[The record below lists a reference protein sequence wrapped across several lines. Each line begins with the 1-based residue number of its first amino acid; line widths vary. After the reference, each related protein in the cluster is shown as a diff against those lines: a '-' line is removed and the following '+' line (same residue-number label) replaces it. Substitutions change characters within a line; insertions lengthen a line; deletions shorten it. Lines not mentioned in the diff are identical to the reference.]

1 MRKTAFCN
9 ALNARQ
15 LRMRPKFLQIS
26 AAMQAA
32 IGILCLLLQSFSNTI
47 KMEIIKF
54 IKEWTLPCAMVFGAA
69 MYLLFTEI
77 PPLAPV
83 GEAVGPWFI
92 EILPVLIFMTL
103 YVTFCKIRLH
113 DLRLRTWHVWMQVI
127 RIAMAAAL
135 VVAVKSA
142 DDPTLRLA
150 LEGAF
155 ACVICPTASA
165 AAVVTEKLGGSIAS
179 MTVYTLIDN
188 AVTALLVPLL
198 FPMIEKHAGLDFMSS
213 FATILERT
221 AVVLVLPFV
230 FAMATRRWL
239 PRMAKA
245 IKDCRNLGFYF
256 WAVNLSIVMGMTL
269 HNIFTAGIS
278 SLSMAALILVP
289 SVVTLL
295 LFGTGKA
302 VGRHFGDS
310 VDGGQ
315 GLGQK
320 NTGVGIW
327 LVMVYLNPVV
337 AIAPCAYV
345 VWQNT
350 LNSWQLWCMEK
361 YGRLKW

>member
-1 MRKTAFCN
+1 
-9 ALNARQ
+9 
-15 LRMRPKFLQIS
+15 
-26 AAMQAA
+26 
-32 IGILCLLLQSFSNTI
+32 
-47 KMEIIKF
+47 MEIIKF
-54 IKEWTLPCAMVFGAA
+54 IKEWTLPCAMAAGACV
-69 MYLLFTEI
+69 YLLFAEV
-77 PPLAPV
+77 PFLEPV
-83 GEAVGPWFI
+83 GEAVGPWFL

-113 DLRLRTWHVWMQVI
+113 DLRLRSWHVLMQAI
-127 RIAMAAAL
+127 RIAMAGAL
-135 VVAVKSA
+135 VVAVKSTA
-142 DDPTLRLA
+142 DPTLRLA

-188 AVTALLVPLL
+188 AVTAVLVPLM
-198 FPMIEKHAGLDFMSS
+198 FPMIELHADLDFASS
-213 FATILERT
+213 FMTILERT
-221 AVVLVLPFV
+221 ALVLVMPFIC
-230 FAMATRRWL
+230 AMATRRWL
-239 PRMAKA
+239 PKAAKR
-245 IKDCRNLGFYF
+245 IKEHRNLGFYF
-256 WAVNLSIVMGMTL
+256 WAVNLSIVMGLTL

-278 SLSMAALILVP
+278 ALSMAALILVP
-289 SVVTLL
+289 AVVTIM

-302 VGRHFGDS
+302 VGRRFGDS

-315 GLGQK
+315 ALGQK

-327 LVMVYLNPVV
+327 LVMIYLNPVV

>member
-1 MRKTAFCN
+1 
-9 ALNARQ
+9 
-15 LRMRPKFLQIS
+15 
-26 AAMQAA
+26 
-32 IGILCLLLQSFSNTI
+32 
-47 KMEIIKF
+47 MEIIKF

-77 PPLAPV
+77 PPLVPV

-142 DDPTLRLA
+142 ADPTLRLA

-269 HNIFTAGIS
+269 RHRQGRRPALRRQRGRRPGPRPEEHRRGH
-278 SLSMAALILVP
+278 MA
-289 SVVTLL
+289 
-295 LFGTGKA
+295 
-302 VGRHFGDS
+302 RH
-310 VDGGQ
+310 
-315 GLGQK
+315 GL
-320 NTGVGIW
+320 
-327 LVMVYLNPVV
+327 P
-337 AIAPCAYV
+337 
-345 VWQNT
+345 
-350 LNSWQLWCMEK
+350 
-361 YGRLKW
+361 

>member
-1 MRKTAFCN
+1 
-9 ALNARQ
+9 
-15 LRMRPKFLQIS
+15 
-26 AAMQAA
+26 
-32 IGILCLLLQSFSNTI
+32 
-47 KMEIIKF
+47 MEIIKF
-54 IKEWTLPCAMVFGAA
+54 IKEWTLPCAMAAGACV
-69 MYLLFTEI
+69 YLLFAEV
-77 PPLAPV
+77 PFLEPV
-83 GEAVGPWFI
+83 GEAVGPWFL

-113 DLRLRTWHVWMQVI
+113 DLRLRSWHVLMQAI
-127 RIAMAAAL
+127 RIAMAGAL
-135 VVAVKSA
+135 VVAVKSTA
-142 DDPTLRLA
+142 HPTLRLA

-188 AVTALLVPLL
+188 AVTAVLVPLM
-198 FPMIEKHAGLDFMSS
+198 FPMIELHADLDFASS
-213 FATILERT
+213 FMTILERT
-221 AVVLVLPFV
+221 ALVLVMPFIC
-230 FAMATRRWL
+230 AMATRRWL
-239 PRMAKA
+239 PKAAKR
-245 IKDCRNLGFYF
+245 IKEHRNLGFYF
-256 WAVNLSIVMGMTL
+256 WAVNLSIVMGLTL

-278 SLSMAALILVP
+278 ALSMAALILVP
-289 SVVTLL
+289 AVVTIV

-302 VGRHFGDS
+302 VGRRFGDS

-315 GLGQK
+315 ALGQK

-327 LVMVYLNPVV
+327 LVMIYLNPVV

>member
-1 MRKTAFCN
+1 
-9 ALNARQ
+9 
-15 LRMRPKFLQIS
+15 
-26 AAMQAA
+26 
-32 IGILCLLLQSFSNTI
+32 
-47 KMEIIKF
+47 MEIIKF
-54 IKEWTLPCAMVFGAA
+54 IKEWTLPCAMAAGACV
-69 MYLLFTEI
+69 YLLFAEV
-77 PPLAPV
+77 PFLEPV
-83 GEAVGPWFI
+83 GEAVGPWFL

-113 DLRLRTWHVWMQVI
+113 DLRLRSWHVLMQAI
-127 RIAMAAAL
+127 RIAMAGAL
-135 VVAVKSA
+135 VVAVKSTA
-142 DDPTLRLA
+142 DTTLRLA

-188 AVTALLVPLL
+188 AVTAVLVPLM
-198 FPMIEKHAGLDFMSS
+198 FPMIELHADLDFASS
-213 FATILERT
+213 FMTILERT
-221 AVVLVLPFV
+221 ALVLVMPFIC
-230 FAMATRRWL
+230 AMATRRWL
-239 PRMAKA
+239 PKAAKR
-245 IKDCRNLGFYF
+245 IKEHRNLGFYF
-256 WAVNLSIVMGMTL
+256 WAVNLSIVMGLTL

-278 SLSMAALILVP
+278 ALSMAALILVP
-289 SVVTLL
+289 AVVTIV

-302 VGRHFGDS
+302 VGRRFGDS

-315 GLGQK
+315 ALGQK

-327 LVMVYLNPVV
+327 LVMIYLNPVV

>member
-1 MRKTAFCN
+1 
-9 ALNARQ
+9 
-15 LRMRPKFLQIS
+15 
-26 AAMQAA
+26 
-32 IGILCLLLQSFSNTI
+32 
-47 KMEIIKF
+47 MEIIKF
-54 IKEWTLPCAMVFGAA
+54 IKEWTLPCAMAAGACV
-69 MYLLFTEI
+69 YLLFAEV
-77 PPLAPV
+77 PFLEPV
-83 GEAVGPWFI
+83 GEAVGPWFL

-113 DLRLRTWHVWMQVI
+113 DLRLRSWHVLMQAI
-127 RIAMAAAL
+127 RIAMAGAL
-135 VVAVKSA
+135 VVAVKSTA
-142 DDPTLRLA
+142 DPTLRLA

-188 AVTALLVPLL
+188 AVTALLVPLM
-198 FPMIEKHAGLDFMSS
+198 FPMIELHADLDFASS
-213 FATILERT
+213 FMTILERT
-221 AVVLVLPFV
+221 ALVLVMPFIC
-230 FAMATRRWL
+230 AMATRRWL
-239 PRMAKA
+239 PKAAKR
-245 IKDCRNLGFYF
+245 IKEHRNLGFYF
-256 WAVNLSIVMGMTL
+256 WAVNLSIVMGLTL

-278 SLSMAALILVP
+278 ALSMAALILVP
-289 SVVTLL
+289 AVVTIV

-302 VGRHFGDS
+302 VGRRFGDS

-315 GLGQK
+315 ALGQK

-327 LVMVYLNPVV
+327 LVMIYLNPVV

>member
-1 MRKTAFCN
+1 
-9 ALNARQ
+9 
-15 LRMRPKFLQIS
+15 
-26 AAMQAA
+26 
-32 IGILCLLLQSFSNTI
+32 
-47 KMEIIKF
+47 MEIIKF
-54 IKEWTLPCAMVFGAA
+54 IKEWTLPCAMAAGACV
-69 MYLLFTEI
+69 YLLFAEV
-77 PPLAPV
+77 PFLEPV
-83 GEAVGPWFI
+83 GEAVGPWFL

-113 DLRLRTWHVWMQVI
+113 DLRLRSWHVLMQAI
-127 RIAMAAAL
+127 RIAMAGAL
-135 VVAVKSA
+135 VVAVKSTA
-142 DDPTLRLA
+142 DPTLRLA

-188 AVTALLVPLL
+188 AVTAVLVPLM
-198 FPMIEKHAGLDFMSS
+198 FPMIELHADLDFASS
-213 FATILERT
+213 FMTILERT
-221 AVVLVLPFV
+221 ALVLVMPFIC
-230 FAMATRRWL
+230 AMATRRWL
-239 PRMAKA
+239 PKAAKR
-245 IKDCRNLGFYF
+245 IKEHRNLGFYF
-256 WAVNLSIVMGMTL
+256 WAVNLSIVMGLTL

-278 SLSMAALILVP
+278 ALSMAALILVP
-289 SVVTLL
+289 AVVTIV

-302 VGRHFGDS
+302 VGRRFGDS

-315 GLGQK
+315 ALGQK

-327 LVMVYLNPVV
+327 LVMIYLNPVV

-350 LNSWQLWCMEK
+350 LTSWQLWCMEK

>member
-1 MRKTAFCN
+1 MNYYYYFCSVSKK
-9 ALNARQ
+9 R
-15 LRMRPKFLQIS
+15 FV
-26 AAMQAA
+26 
-32 IGILCLLLQSFSNTI
+32 
-47 KMEIIKF
+47 MEIIKF
-54 IKEWTLPCAMVFGAA
+54 IKEWTLPCAMVFGACV
-69 MYLLFTEI
+69 YLLFTEI
-77 PPLAPV
+77 SFLEPV
-83 GEAVGPWFI
+83 GYAVGPWFI

-113 DLRLRTWHVWMQVI
+113 DLRLHTWHVWMQVI
-127 RIAMAAAL
+127 RIAMAAGL
-135 VVAVKSA
+135 VVAVKSTA
-142 DDPTLRLA
+142 DPTVRIA

-188 AVTALLVPLL
+188 AVTAVLVPLL
-198 FPMIEKHAGLDFMSS
+198 FPMIEKHADVTFMSS
-213 FATILERT
+213 FATILQRT
-221 AVVLVLPFV
+221 AVVLILPFIC
-230 FAMATRRWL
+230 AMATRRWL
-239 PRMAKA
+239 PKIAGR
-245 IKDCRNLGFYF
+245 IKNKRNLGFYF

-269 HNIFTAGIS
+269 HNIFTADIS
-278 SLSMAALILVP
+278 WMSMAALIFMPLVT
-289 SVVTLL
+289 TLV
-295 LFGTGKA
+295 LFGIGKG

-315 GLGQK
+315 ALGQK

>member
-1 MRKTAFCN
+1 
-9 ALNARQ
+9 
-15 LRMRPKFLQIS
+15 
-26 AAMQAA
+26 
-32 IGILCLLLQSFSNTI
+32 
-47 KMEIIKF
+47 MEIIKF

-69 MYLLFTEI
+69 VYLLFTEI
-77 PPLAPV
+77 SFLEPI
-83 GEAVGPWFI
+83 GYAVGPWFI
-92 EILPVLIFMTL
+92 EILPVLIFCTL

-113 DLRLRTWHVWMQVI
+113 DLRLHTWHVWMQVI
-127 RIAMAAAL
+127 RITLAAGL
-135 VVAVKSA
+135 VVAVKSTA
-142 DDPTLRLA
+142 DPTLRIA

-188 AVTALLVPLL
+188 AVTAVLVPLL
-198 FPMIEKHAGLDFMSS
+198 FPMIEKHADVTFMSS
-213 FATILERT
+213 FATILQRT
-221 AVVLVLPFV
+221 AVVLILPFIC
-230 FAMATRRWL
+230 AMATRRWL
-239 PRMAKA
+239 PTIARR
-245 IKDCRNLGFYF
+245 IKDRRNLGFYF

-269 HNIFTAGIS
+269 HNIFTADIS
-278 SLSMAALILVP
+278 WLSMAALIFVP
-289 SVVTLL
+289 LATTFV
-295 LFGTGKA
+295 LFGIGKG
-302 VGRHFGDS
+302 VGRRFGDS

-315 GLGQK
+315 ALGQK

-361 YGRLKW
+361 YGKLKW

>member
-1 MRKTAFCN
+1 
-9 ALNARQ
+9 
-15 LRMRPKFLQIS
+15 
-26 AAMQAA
+26 
-32 IGILCLLLQSFSNTI
+32 
-47 KMEIIKF
+47 MEIIKF
-54 IKEWTLPCAMVFGAA
+54 IKEWTLPCAMAAGACV
-69 MYLLFTEI
+69 YLLFAEV
-77 PPLAPV
+77 PFLEPV
-83 GEAVGPWFI
+83 GEAVGPWFL
-92 EILPVLIFMTL
+92 EILPVLIFITL

-113 DLRLRTWHVWMQVI
+113 DLRLRSWHVLMQAI
-127 RIAMAAAL
+127 RIAMAGAL
-135 VVAVKSA
+135 VVAVKSTA
-142 DDPTLRLA
+142 DPTLRLA

-188 AVTALLVPLL
+188 AVTAVLVPLM
-198 FPMIEKHAGLDFMSS
+198 FPMIELHADLDFASS
-213 FATILERT
+213 FMTILERT
-221 AVVLVLPFV
+221 ALVLVMPFIC
-230 FAMATRRWL
+230 AMATRRWL
-239 PRMAKA
+239 PKAAKR
-245 IKDCRNLGFYF
+245 IKEHRNLGFYF
-256 WAVNLSIVMGMTL
+256 WAVNLSIVMGLTL

-278 SLSMAALILVP
+278 ALSMAALILVP
-289 SVVTLL
+289 AVVTIV

-302 VGRHFGDS
+302 VGRRFGDS

-315 GLGQK
+315 ALGQK

-327 LVMVYLNPVV
+327 LVMIYLNPVV

>member
-1 MRKTAFCN
+1 M
-9 ALNARQ
+9 
-15 LRMRPKFLQIS
+15 
-26 AAMQAA
+26 
-32 IGILCLLLQSFSNTI
+32 GIIRFV
-47 KMEIIKF
+47 
-54 IKEWTLPCAMVFGAA
+54 KEWTLPCAMVFGAA
-69 MYLLFTEI
+69 VYLLFTGI
-77 PPLAPV
+77 PALVPL
-83 GEAVGPWFI
+83 GEAAGPWFI
-92 EILPVLIFMTL
+92 ELLPVLIFMTL

-113 DLRLRTWHVWMQVI
+113 DLRLRAWHAWLQLI
-127 RIAMAAAL
+127 RTAAAVLL
-135 VVAVKSA
+135 VVAVKETG
-142 DDPTLRLA
+142 DPTLRLA
-150 LEGAF
+150 FEGAF

-198 FPMIEKHAGLDFMSS
+198 FPMIEKHADVTFMSS
-213 FATILERT
+213 FATILQRT
-221 AVVLVLPFV
+221 AVVLILPFV
-230 FAMATRRWL
+230 CAMATRRWL
-239 PRMAKA
+239 PRAAKA
-245 IKDCRNLGFYF
+245 VKGCKNLGFYF

-278 SLSMAALILVP
+278 WLSMTALVIVP
-289 SVVTLL
+289 AVVTLL

-302 VGRHFGDS
+302 VGRRFGDS

-315 GLGQK
+315 ALGQK

>member
-1 MRKTAFCN
+1 
-9 ALNARQ
+9 
-15 LRMRPKFLQIS
+15 
-26 AAMQAA
+26 MQAA

-127 RIAMAAAL
+127 RTAMAAVL

-289 SVVTLL
+289 AVVTLL

>member
-1 MRKTAFCN
+1 
-9 ALNARQ
+9 
-15 LRMRPKFLQIS
+15 
-26 AAMQAA
+26 
-32 IGILCLLLQSFSNTI
+32 
-47 KMEIIKF
+47 MEIIKF
-54 IKEWTLPCAMVFGAA
+54 IKEWTLPCAMAAGACV
-69 MYLLFTEI
+69 YLLFAEV
-77 PPLAPV
+77 PFLEPV
-83 GEAVGPWFI
+83 GEAVGPWFL

-113 DLRLRTWHVWMQVI
+113 DLRLRSWHVLMQAI
-127 RIAMAAAL
+127 RIAMAGAL
-135 VVAVKSA
+135 VVAVKSTA
-142 DDPTLRLA
+142 DPTLRLA

-155 ACVICPTASA
+155 ACIICPTASA

-188 AVTALLVPLL
+188 AVTAVLVPLM
-198 FPMIEKHAGLDFMSS
+198 FPMIELHADLDFASS
-213 FATILERT
+213 FMTILERT
-221 AVVLVLPFV
+221 ALVLVMPFIC
-230 FAMATRRWL
+230 AMATRRWL
-239 PRMAKA
+239 PKAAKR
-245 IKDCRNLGFYF
+245 IKEHRNLGFYF
-256 WAVNLSIVMGMTL
+256 WAVNLSIVMGLTL

-278 SLSMAALILVP
+278 ALSMAALILVP
-289 SVVTLL
+289 AVVTIL

-302 VGRHFGDS
+302 IGRRFGDS

-315 GLGQK
+315 ALGQK

-327 LVMVYLNPVV
+327 LVMIYLNPVV

>member
-1 MRKTAFCN
+1 
-9 ALNARQ
+9 
-15 LRMRPKFLQIS
+15 
-26 AAMQAA
+26 MQAA

-256 WAVNLSIVMGMTL
+256 WAVNLSIVMVMTL

-289 SVVTLL
+289 AVVTLL

>member
-1 MRKTAFCN
+1 MK
-9 ALNARQ
+9 L
-15 LRMRPKFLQIS
+15 IH
-26 AAMQAA
+26 
-32 IGILCLLLQSFSNTI
+32 
-47 KMEIIKF
+47 F
-54 IKEWTLPCAMVFGAA
+54 IKEWTLPCAMAFGAA

-77 PPLAPV
+77 PVLAPV
-83 GEAVGPWFI
+83 GETAGPWFI

-103 YVTFCKIRLH
+103 YVTVCKIRLH

-127 RIAMAAAL
+127 RIAMAAVL
-135 VVAVKSA
+135 VVAVRET

-198 FPMIEKHAGLDFMSS
+198 FPMIEQHTGVTFMSS
-213 FATILERT
+213 FATILQRT
-221 AVVLVLPFV
+221 AIVLVLPFV
-230 FAMATRRWL
+230 CAMATRRWL
-239 PRMAKA
+239 PKAAKA

-256 WAVNLSIVMGMTL
+256 WAINLSIVMGMTL

-278 SLSMAALILVP
+278 SLSMAALIIVP
-289 SVVTLL
+289 AIVTLL

-361 YGRLKW
+361 YGKLKW

>member
-1 MRKTAFCN
+1 
-9 ALNARQ
+9 
-15 LRMRPKFLQIS
+15 
-26 AAMQAA
+26 
-32 IGILCLLLQSFSNTI
+32 
-47 KMEIIKF
+47 MEIIKF
-54 IKEWTLPCAMVFGAA
+54 IKEWTLPCAMVAGACV
-69 MYLLFTEI
+69 YLLFAEV
-77 PPLAPV
+77 PFLEPV
-83 GEAVGPWFI
+83 GEAVGPWFL

-113 DLRLRTWHVWMQVI
+113 DLRLRSWHVLMQAI
-127 RIAMAAAL
+127 RIAMAGAL
-135 VVAVKSA
+135 VVAVKSTA
-142 DDPTLRLA
+142 DPTLRLA

-188 AVTALLVPLL
+188 AVTAVLVPLM
-198 FPMIEKHAGLDFMSS
+198 FPMIELHADLDFASS
-213 FATILERT
+213 FMTILERT
-221 AVVLVLPFV
+221 ALVLVMPFIC
-230 FAMATRRWL
+230 AMATRRWL
-239 PRMAKA
+239 PKAAKR
-245 IKDCRNLGFYF
+245 IKEHRNLGFYF
-256 WAVNLSIVMGMTL
+256 WAVNLSIVMGLTL

-278 SLSMAALILVP
+278 ALSMAALILVP
-289 SVVTLL
+289 AVVTIV

-302 VGRHFGDS
+302 VGRRFGDS

-315 GLGQK
+315 ALGQK

-327 LVMVYLNPVV
+327 LVMIYLNPVV

>member
-1 MRKTAFCN
+1 
-9 ALNARQ
+9 
-15 LRMRPKFLQIS
+15 
-26 AAMQAA
+26 
-32 IGILCLLLQSFSNTI
+32 
-47 KMEIIKF
+47 MEIIKF

-69 MYLLFTEI
+69 VYLLFTEI
-77 PPLAPV
+77 SFLEPI
-83 GEAVGPWFI
+83 GYAVGPWFI
-92 EILPVLIFMTL
+92 EILPVLIFCTL

-113 DLRLRTWHVWMQVI
+113 DLRLHTWHVWMQVI
-127 RIAMAAAL
+127 RITLAAGL
-135 VVAVKSA
+135 VVAVKSTA
-142 DDPTLRLA
+142 DPTLRIA

-188 AVTALLVPLL
+188 AVTAVLVPLL
-198 FPMIEKHAGLDFMSS
+198 FPMIEKHADVTFMSS
-213 FATILERT
+213 FATILQRT
-221 AVVLVLPFV
+221 AVVLILPFIC
-230 FAMATRRWL
+230 AMATRRWL
-239 PRMAKA
+239 PTIARR
-245 IKDCRNLGFYF
+245 IKDRRNLGFYF

-269 HNIFTAGIS
+269 HNIFTADIS
-278 SLSMAALILVP
+278 WLSMAALIFMPLATTFV
-289 SVVTLL
+289 
-295 LFGTGKA
+295 LFGIGKG
-302 VGRHFGDS
+302 VGRRFGDS

-315 GLGQK
+315 ALGQK

-361 YGRLKW
+361 YGKLKW

>member
-1 MRKTAFCN
+1 
-9 ALNARQ
+9 
-15 LRMRPKFLQIS
+15 
-26 AAMQAA
+26 MQAA

-230 FAMATRRWL
+230 FAMGTRHWL

-289 SVVTLL
+289 AVVTLL

>member
-1 MRKTAFCN
+1 
-9 ALNARQ
+9 
-15 LRMRPKFLQIS
+15 
-26 AAMQAA
+26 
-32 IGILCLLLQSFSNTI
+32 
-47 KMEIIKF
+47 MEIIKF
-54 IKEWTLPCAMVFGAA
+54 IKEWTLPCAMAAGACV
-69 MYLLFTEI
+69 YLLFAEV
-77 PPLAPV
+77 PFLEPV
-83 GEAVGPWFI
+83 GEAVGPWFLD
-92 EILPVLIFMTL
+92 ILPVLIFMTL

-113 DLRLRTWHVWMQVI
+113 DLRLLSWHVLMQAI
-127 RIAMAAAL
+127 RIAMAGAL
-135 VVAVKSA
+135 VVAVKSTA
-142 DDPTLRLA
+142 DPTLRLA

-188 AVTALLVPLL
+188 AVTAVLVPLM
-198 FPMIEKHAGLDFMSS
+198 FPMIELHADLDFASS
-213 FATILERT
+213 FMTILERT
-221 AVVLVLPFV
+221 ALVLVMPFIC
-230 FAMATRRWL
+230 AMATRRWL
-239 PRMAKA
+239 PKAAKR
-245 IKDCRNLGFYF
+245 IKEHRNLGFYF
-256 WAVNLSIVMGMTL
+256 WAVNLSIVMGLTL

-278 SLSMAALILVP
+278 ALSMAALILVP
-289 SVVTLL
+289 AVVTIV

-302 VGRHFGDS
+302 VGRRFGDS

-315 GLGQK
+315 ALGQK

-327 LVMVYLNPVV
+327 LVMIYLNPVV

>member
-1 MRKTAFCN
+1 
-9 ALNARQ
+9 
-15 LRMRPKFLQIS
+15 
-26 AAMQAA
+26 
-32 IGILCLLLQSFSNTI
+32 
-47 KMEIIKF
+47 MEIIKF
-54 IKEWTLPCAMVFGAA
+54 VKEWTLPCAMVFGASV
-69 MYLLFTEI
+69 YLLFSEVAF
-77 PPLAPV
+77 LEPV
-83 GEAVGPWFI
+83 GNAVGPFFI
-92 EILPVLIFMTL
+92 EIMPVLIFLTL

-113 DLRLRTWHVWMQVI
+113 DLRLHTWHVWMQVI
-127 RIAMAAAL
+127 RIALAVLLVAAIKA
-135 VVAVKSA
+135 APGHTA
-142 DDPTLRLA
+142 RFA

-188 AVTALLVPLL
+188 AVTAVLVPLM
-198 FPMIEKHAGLDFMSS
+198 FPMIELHADLDFASS
-213 FATILERT
+213 FMTILERT
-221 AVVLVLPFV
+221 ALVLVMPFIC
-230 FAMATRRWL
+230 AMATRRCL
-239 PRMAKA
+239 PKAAKR
-245 IKDCRNLGFYF
+245 IKEHRNLGFYF
-256 WAVNLSIVMGMTL
+256 WAVNLSIVMGLTL

-278 SLSMAALILVP
+278 ALSMAALILVP
-289 SVVTLL
+289 AVVTIV

-302 VGRHFGDS
+302 VGRRFGDS

-315 GLGQK
+315 ALGQK

-327 LVMVYLNPVV
+327 LVMIYLNPVV

>member
-1 MRKTAFCN
+1 
-9 ALNARQ
+9 
-15 LRMRPKFLQIS
+15 
-26 AAMQAA
+26 
-32 IGILCLLLQSFSNTI
+32 
-47 KMEIIKF
+47 MEIIKF
-54 IKEWTLPCAMVFGAA
+54 IKEWTLPCAMAAGACV
-69 MYLLFTEI
+69 YLLFAEV
-77 PPLAPV
+77 PFLEPV
-83 GEAVGPWFI
+83 GEAVGPWFLD
-92 EILPVLIFMTL
+92 ILPVLIFMTL

-113 DLRLRTWHVWMQVI
+113 DLRLRSWHVLMQAI
-127 RIAMAAAL
+127 RIAMAGAL
-135 VVAVKSA
+135 VVAVKSTA
-142 DDPTLRLA
+142 DPTLRLA

-188 AVTALLVPLL
+188 AVTAVLVPLM
-198 FPMIEKHAGLDFMSS
+198 FPMIELHADLDFASS
-213 FATILERT
+213 FMTILERT
-221 AVVLVLPFV
+221 ALVLVMPFIC
-230 FAMATRRWL
+230 AMATRRWL
-239 PRMAKA
+239 PKAAKR
-245 IKDCRNLGFYF
+245 IKEHRNLGFYF
-256 WAVNLSIVMGMTL
+256 WAVNLSIVMGLTL

-278 SLSMAALILVP
+278 ALSMAALILVP
-289 SVVTLL
+289 AVVTIV

-302 VGRHFGDS
+302 VGRRFGDS

-315 GLGQK
+315 ALGQK

-327 LVMVYLNPVV
+327 LVMIYLNPVV

>member
-1 MRKTAFCN
+1 
-9 ALNARQ
+9 
-15 LRMRPKFLQIS
+15 
-26 AAMQAA
+26 
-32 IGILCLLLQSFSNTI
+32 
-47 KMEIIKF
+47 MEIIKF
-54 IKEWTLPCAMVFGAA
+54 IKEWTLPCAMVAGACV
-69 MYLLFTEI
+69 YLLFAEVPFLEPI
-77 PPLAPV
+77 
-83 GEAVGPWFI
+83 GEAVGPWFL

-113 DLRLRTWHVWMQVI
+113 DLRLRSWHVLMQAI
-127 RIAMAAAL
+127 RIAMAGAL
-135 VVAVKSA
+135 VVAVKSTA
-142 DDPTLRLA
+142 DPTLRLA

-155 ACVICPTASA
+155 ACIICPTASA

-188 AVTALLVPLL
+188 AVTAVLVPLM
-198 FPMIEKHAGLDFMSS
+198 FPMIELHADLDFASS
-213 FATILERT
+213 FMTILERT
-221 AVVLVLPFV
+221 ALVLVMPFIC
-230 FAMATRRWL
+230 AMATRRWL
-239 PRMAKA
+239 PKAAKR
-245 IKDCRNLGFYF
+245 IKEHRNLGFYF
-256 WAVNLSIVMGMTL
+256 WAVNLSIVMGLTL

-278 SLSMAALILVP
+278 ALSMAALILVP
-289 SVVTLL
+289 AVVTIV

-302 VGRHFGDS
+302 VGRRFGDS

-315 GLGQK
+315 ALGQK

-327 LVMVYLNPVV
+327 LVMIYLNPVV